1 MKFEKYH
8 GCGNDFLI
16 VENEN
21 LNYPEITRKICNRN
35 TGFGADG
42 LIVAHTNPLRMMLY
56 NQDGSVANMCGN
68 GIRTLVCYY
77 VKHNLNDSDVFTIE
91 TLDGLKTVE
100 VISEKPF
107 IVKINMG
114 NYSFDKEKMGFTGND
129 MLNHEITFDGK
140 TYITHNIFLGT
151 YHTIVYVNNVDE
163 VTETLGKYLMMHESY
178 KYQSN
183 IDFVQVIDENNIKV
197 RTYERGIGFTKACG
211 TGSSASYVISKLF
224 NKCNNPV
231 NVILPYGTLK
241 ISEQNGNIYME
252 GPAEY
257 IGSGEY

>member
-1 MKFEKYH
+1 MSNMKFEKYH

-68 GIRTLVCYY
+68 GIRTLACYY
-77 VKHNLNDSDVFTIE
+77 VKHNLNDSDVFTIG

-100 VISEKPF
+100 VISKKPF

-114 NYSFDKEKMGFTGND
+114 NYSFDKDKTRLFYGIFEPFYRSKTA
-129 MLNHEITFDGK
+129 ITKESLFSTDFN
-140 TYITHNIFLGT
+140 YITKRF
-151 YHTIVYVNNVDE
+151 
-163 VTETLGKYLMMHESY
+163 
-178 KYQSN
+178 
-183 IDFVQVIDENNIKV
+183 
-197 RTYERGIGFTKACG
+197 
-211 TGSSASYVISKLF
+211 
-224 NKCNNPV
+224 KC
-231 NVILPYGTLK
+231 K
-241 ISEQNGNIYME
+241 
-252 GPAEY
+252 
-257 IGSGEY
+257 